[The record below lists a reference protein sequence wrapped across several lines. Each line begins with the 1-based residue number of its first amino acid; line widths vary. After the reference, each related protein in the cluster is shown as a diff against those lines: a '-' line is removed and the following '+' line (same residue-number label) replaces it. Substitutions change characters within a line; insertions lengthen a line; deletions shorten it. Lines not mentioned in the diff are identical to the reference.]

1 MKTSPY
7 LLTNQIKMLNLLF
20 KYLKNRSIENLANLQ
35 FSEIKRDN
43 ECIRPLQSL
52 YIFLIIRPRRCTTV
66 WKFLLP

>member
-20 KYLKNRSIENLANLQ
+20 KYLKNRSIENLSNLQ

-52 YIFLIIRPRRCTTV
+52 YF
-66 WKFLLP
+66 F

>member
-20 KYLKNRSIENLANLQ
+20 KYLKNRSIENLSNLQ

-52 YIFLIIRPRRCTTV
+52 YFLAH
-66 WKFLLP
+66 LS